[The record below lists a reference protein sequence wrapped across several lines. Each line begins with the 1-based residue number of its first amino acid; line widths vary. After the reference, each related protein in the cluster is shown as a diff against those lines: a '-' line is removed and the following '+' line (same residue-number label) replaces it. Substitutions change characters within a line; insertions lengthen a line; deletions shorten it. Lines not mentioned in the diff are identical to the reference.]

1 MSNNK
6 VTTMKL
12 TQNGKLDK
20 RFTSTKNIENQVNS
34 IKLTKKGKPDK
45 RFTEVKNGKIKV
57 KVSDGKVKG
66 SSKLGKNM
74 ALL

>member
-6 VTTMKL
+6 VSKMKL

-20 RFTSTKNIENQVNS
+20 RFSSTKSIENQINN

-45 RFTEVKNGKIKV
+45 RYTEVKSGKIKV